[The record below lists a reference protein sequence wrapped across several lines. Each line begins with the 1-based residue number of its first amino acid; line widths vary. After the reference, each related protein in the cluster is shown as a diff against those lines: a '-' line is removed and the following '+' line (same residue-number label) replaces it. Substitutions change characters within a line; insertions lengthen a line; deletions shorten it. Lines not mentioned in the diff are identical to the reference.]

1 MLDKL
6 QYLLQTYDFIDFAL
20 LFGSF
25 ANGRAGP
32 LSDID
37 VAIHTREKID
47 LLEQGRMI
55 AALEEAT
62 GRKVDLIL
70 LQDLYKIR
78 PRLAYN
84 IVSNHKLLLCK
95 SHKAYVDFKTNTYK
109 YYFDMQ
115 PLYKM
120 LDEALLKRI
129 DNGTFGKTQTS

>member
-6 QYLLQTYDFIDFAL
+6 QNLLQTYDFIDFAL

-32 LSDID
+32 LSDVD
-37 VAIHTREKID
+37 VAIFTHDEID

-70 LQDLYKIR
+70 LHDLYKTR